1 MRTLIFCCALIV
13 SIVLSSCKNKTQRP
27 LETAVIAF
35 KKEAT
40 LTINRFDGTA
50 ITFHIELAD
59 SDYERETGLMHRTKM
74 SDDQG
79 MLFVFEKEDLR
90 YFYMKNTPIPLD
102 LIFINSE
109 NRIVSI
115 HSDAKPMSE
124 ATISSKYPAK
134 YVLEINAGLSS
145 RNDIQEGMEIAYDKT
160 ISND

>member
-1 MRTLIFCCALIV
+1 MA
-13 SIVLSSCKNKTQRP
+13 SIVLSACKNKTQKP

-40 LTINRFDGTA
+40 LTINRFDGTP
-50 ITFHIELAD
+50 ITFHIELAN

-79 MLFVFEKEDLR
+79 MLFVFEEEALR
-90 YFYMKNTPIPLD
+90 YFYMKNTSLPLD

-109 NRIVSI
+109 NKIVSI
-115 HSDAKPMSE
+115 HPNAKPMSE
-124 ATISSKYPAK
+124 VSISSKYPAK
-134 YVLEINAGLSS
+134 YVLEINAGLSN
-145 RNDIQEGMEIAYDKT
+145 RNDIQEGMEMTYDKT